1 MMPIIP
7 DLGDYLYAVAKIM
20 LPAIVFFLSSKIFK
34 YHEKSGIYTKKAA
47 RRIILIPMILFSLL
61 MVYLVSGLFTYKMI
75 AVASGSMEP
84 VFYRGDAVIY
94 KKAKASD
101 LKVGDILAFNKGHQI
116 ITHRILSITKSGNGQ
131 YDIITKGDNNN
142 TADGYVVQKDD
153 VLGEVKYTVKYV
165 GYPTLW
171 INKLIEG

>member
-1 MMPIIP
+1 M
-7 DLGDYLYAVAKIM
+7 
-20 LPAIVFFLSSKIFK
+20 
-34 YHEKSGIYTKKAA
+34 
-47 RRIILIPMILFSLL
+47 
-61 MVYLVSGLFTYKMI
+61 
-75 AVASGSMEP
+75 
-84 VFYRGDAVIY
+84 
-94 KKAKASD
+94 
-101 LKVGDILAFNKGHQI
+101 AFNKGHQI